1 LPATAP
7 RLLAG
12 RFLSPGLLHTPATQ
26 DRGRSGILPPGRD
39 ICIVKRN
46 GARCTPDAQGAARA
60 DRFRPRTFRTHEGQS
75 VIKGSLRTALRRL
88 RAPRHRPQQ
97 ATQPLDLGR
106 GLGQLGAQSGDLRVA
121 QIGHLVFVH
130 AGRHAPNPS
139 AAVSPLL
146 TAPCAFCRQ
155 PARELALPPAAWRCR
170 RLKRRRSHSP
180 RRRCHVL
187 LLHGLYARRPSA
199 LHLQDPGRAD
209 KTSPVAV
216 LPTPPPANPVIAV
229 PAPA

>member
-1 LPATAP
+1 
-7 RLLAG
+7 
-12 RFLSPGLLHTPATQ
+12 
-26 DRGRSGILPPGRD
+26 
-39 ICIVKRN
+39 
-46 GARCTPDAQGAARA
+46 
-60 DRFRPRTFRTHEGQS
+60 
-75 VIKGSLRTALRRL
+75 
-88 RAPRHRPQQ
+88 
-97 ATQPLDLGR
+97 
-106 GLGQLGAQSGDLRVA
+106 
-121 QIGHLVFVH
+121 
-130 AGRHAPNPS
+130 
-139 AAVSPLL
+139 LL